1 MVTKKPSIHKKKLKK
16 LEIADTVRHELRNN
30 TKKLKSLRET
40 SFPLAYFWVPR
51 HPARYYA
58 ARNIWNFQAGGMVC
72 FFDGGAG
79 GKVDFFGWRGKY
91 FLVTFFSVI

>member
-58 ARNIWNFQAGGMVC
+58 ARSTPPGIFE
-72 FFDGGAG
+72 
-79 GKVDFFGWRGKY
+79 
-91 FLVTFFSVI
+91 TFKRAAWCASLTVGRAAR